1 MDQLREKL
9 PENEIELIKES
20 RFKTF
25 LQSELAE
32 RFREAQKTDDLFR
45 EQHFMLRLPH
55 NELFEGSTISEDVLL
70 QGIIDAFFLEDDEIV
85 LVDYKTDHVRDADTL
100 IGRYKKQL
108 DLYARALES
117 ITGKIV
123 KEKLIY
129 SVILGRTIAV

>member
-9 PENEIELIKES
+9 PENEIELIKDY

-32 RFREAQKTDDLFR
+32 RFREAQKTDVLFR

-100 IGRYKKQL
+100 VGRYKKQL

-117 ITGKIV
+117 ITGKTV

-129 SVILGRTIAV
+129 SVILGKTISV